1 MRAPKPL
8 SRFVSARPRCL
19 ALTRLRAA
27 PAALRSPDT
36 SYDDLLLSTRP
47 FPQPVP
53 LGVRPSRSAVRK
65 RIIRIPPVVEQTTTN
80 RSRSRAHACFARTQE
95 VVDFLVECWD
105 EDGLYA

>member
-1 MRAPKPL
+1 VSWRA
-8 SRFVSARPRCL
+8 R

-27 PAALRSPDT
+27 PPSLLSPDV
-36 SYDDLLLSTRP
+36 SYDDLLLSSRP

-53 LGVRPSRSAVRK
+53 LGVRAPQRNVCRVR
-65 RIIRIPPVVEQTTTN
+65 VFVGGNNTCFLGLT
-80 RSRSRAHACFARTQE
+80 RARAAGSQE